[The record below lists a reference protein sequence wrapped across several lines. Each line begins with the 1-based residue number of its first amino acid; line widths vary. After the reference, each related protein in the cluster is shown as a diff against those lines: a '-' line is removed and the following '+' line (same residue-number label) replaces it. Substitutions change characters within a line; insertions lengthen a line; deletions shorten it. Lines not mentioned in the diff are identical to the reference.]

1 MNADAR
7 VILQR
12 IQRYFKKI
20 PNTYYAINIVDDRFD
35 DCYNFFFIVHKKNS
49 RPHSIPLRRVTPYD
63 LESLKEVVREVRKV
77 YQLTIKYTGLSTLDL
92 QRNKFDGCSLLS
104 SVCWR
109 TICIRVAV
117 IIFKNYS
124 IMN

>member
-35 DCYNFFFIVHKKNS
+35 DCYNFFFVVHKKNS

-77 YQLTIKYTGLSTLDL
+77 YQLTIKYTGFTTEQIRWL
-92 QRNKFDGCSLLS
+92 QSPK
-104 SVCWR
+104 
-109 TICIRVAV
+109 
-117 IIFKNYS
+117 
-124 IMN
+124 